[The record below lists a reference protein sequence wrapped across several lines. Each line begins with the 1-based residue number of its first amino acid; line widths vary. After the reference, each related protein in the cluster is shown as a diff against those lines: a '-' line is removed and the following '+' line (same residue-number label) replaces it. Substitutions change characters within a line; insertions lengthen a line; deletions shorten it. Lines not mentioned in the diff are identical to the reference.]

1 MEIFDLK
8 GKTAVVTGAARGIGK
23 ATADL
28 LEKAG
33 AKVFRIDLD
42 AGIRCDVADEKQV
55 EKAFQETGPVDIL
68 VNNAGIAV
76 RKNAFDISAEEWDR
90 VIGVNLRRPVPLLAR
105 GGARHEGKGRR
116 ARSSTSPRSWASRAA
131 SSRTRPTRPRR
142 APWST

>member
-33 AKVFRIDLD
+33 AKVFRMDLD
-42 AGIRCDVADEKQV
+42 AGIRCDVSDEKQV
-55 EKAFQETGPVDIL
+55 EKAFKETGPVDIL

-76 RKNAFDISAEEWDR
+76 RKNAFDITAEEWDR
-90 VIGVNLRRPVPLLAR
+90 VIDVNVR
-105 GGARHEGKGRR
+105 GLFLCSRMA
-116 ARSSTSPRSWASRAA
+116 ARSSTSPRSWVFPAA
-131 SSRTRPTRPRR
+131 SFRTRLTRHPR
-142 APWST
+142 AQW